1 MCISCSSVSP
11 FVESVRACGRTAGGV
26 RSGAHARSRCLGTR
40 IGTMAWCGAR
50 RLWALVGALVVL
62 VVGAAASK
70 DEGEADEQGEGMVL
84 LIFTERCFDVFLTN
98 GLLAGSFDIFDIP
111 CIKLTIS
118 KALGYGILVFS
129 GLLKAPQIYTILK
142 NRDATGISASAFY
155 FDVAGY
161 TVSPVYGFRK
171 GFPISTYGETFI
183 ILIENLVLVALLW
196 TYAQG
201 ATAATQ
207 SFKLLATGIYVCF
220 AAAVLH
226 LPDELLHV
234 LPVLGSSMVLYS
246 RLPQI
251 YMNHTNGHT
260 GQLAVGTWVLNVIG
274 VIARVFTTATELDD
288 PYQLASHT
296 VAMALN
302 LTIVVQILIYRQATL
317 DALAAGSSTSSK
329 AESSRRSARIQA
341 KKD

>member
-1 MCISCSSVSP
+1 MLS
-11 FVESVRACGRTAGGV
+11 AG
-26 RSGAHARSRCLGTR
+26 
-40 IGTMAWCGAR
+40 ITMVGFS
-50 RLWALVGALVVL
+50 RLWALAGALALL
-62 VVGAAASK
+62 VVAVAAVNK
-70 DEGEADEQGEGMVL
+70 GEGAEEKGEKMVL
-84 LIFTERCFDVFLTN
+84 FIFTEHCFDVFLTN
-98 GLLAGSFDIFDIP
+98 GLLAGSLDIFDVP

-129 GLLKAPQIYTILK
+129 GLLKAPQIYNILK
-142 NRDATGISASAFY
+142 NKDATGISASAFY

-183 ILIENLVLVALLW
+183 ILVENLVLVLLLW
-196 TYAQG
+196 TYAKG
-201 ATAATQ
+201 AAAAST
-207 SFKLLATGIYVCF
+207 SFKLIATGFYACF

-226 LPDELLHV
+226 LPDELLYV
-234 LPVLGSSMVLYS
+234 LPMLGSSMVLYS

-251 YMNHTNGHT
+251 YMNYSNGHT
-260 GQLAVGTWVLNVIG
+260 GQLAIVTWVLNVVG

-296 VAMALN
+296 VAMVLN
-302 LTIVVQILIYRQATL
+302 LTVVVQILMYREATR
-317 DALAAGSSTSSK
+317 DALAKEGGTSSST
-329 AESSRRSARIQA
+329 EGSRKSARLRA